1 MIVTEHRVRD
11 IVGQIPKVRLRADLE
26 RKPSFH
32 WGGKKELNRYLQKM
46 KDASYPLIWL
56 LPSKDTFNTDG
67 TAERECEF
75 IIATRETRTELFN
88 TERYEASFEIV
99 LNPLTEYLVQ
109 GLQTS
114 SVSDFTSDAWSLIKY
129 PNYSENEKEE
139 ENGTIDLWDATK
151 LICGVRFNN
160 NCLNTIQ
167 WQS

>member
-67 TAERECEF
+67 TAERKCEF

-114 SVSDFTSDAWSLIKY
+114 SVSDFTSDDWSLIKY
-129 PNYSENEKEE
+129 PNYSENEKE
-139 ENGTIDLWDATK
+139 NGTIDLWDATK
-151 LICGVRFNN
+151 LICEVRFNN